1 METKAVLP
9 PWGDG
14 PAPARP
20 LSPKRRPKAKAAP
33 TLGRSLRAGEE
44 LASLRD
50 GGLAGLLRIVGAAHP
65 VLVGLLVLV
74 GAGSLAIVGF
84 LVLVSQRA
92 PEAVTNIAASIQ
104 PVRSNIPNYDQGEN
118 YLSDIQSQN
127 YLLGG
132 DAFIFADVP
141 SPSGLANYSAGL
153 PVQTTDALSLA
164 EGVAPSPV
172 GSLENY
178 LSDIQVQNY
187 LLGGDAFIF
196 ADVPSPSGL
205 ALPVQTTDAIVN
217 LDLGILPSTSEAP
230 HVLMGKLKL
239 EEVGTM
245 WSQPRLP
252 VAAIL
257 PSPDVS
263 FRPSAETHPDRS
275 WTYQLQWWATPQE
288 ERPLMY
294 KLQWWTNRDDLL
306 ITQDMLPDH
315 DLLLVSLQH
324 SLPSPQAHEL
334 RWRK

>member
-1 METKAVLP
+1 MADNGCIAKTLKMETKAVLP

-50 GGLAGLLRIVGAAHP
+50 GGLTGLLGIVGAAHP

-74 GAGSLAIVGF
+74 GAGLLAIAGF

-118 YLSDIQSQN
+118 YLSDIQ
-127 YLLGG
+127 
-132 DAFIFADVP
+132 AH
-141 SPSGLANYSAGL
+141 
-153 PVQTTDALSLA
+153 
-164 EGVAPSPV
+164 
-172 GSLENY
+172 
-178 LSDIQVQNY
+178 NY

-205 ALPVQTTDAIVN
+205 ALPMQTTDAIVN
-217 LDLGILPSTSEAP
+217 LDLGILSSTSEAP